1 MRYNKSFV
9 ISFISFISF
18 LMLIK
23 FEIENYLKRFPK
35 KSEKETISSWLS
47 YLTTITHLDFT

>member
-1 MRYNKSFV
+1 
-9 ISFISFISF
+9 
-18 LMLIK
+18 MLIK